1 MSKASRSTWKGDGRV
16 IHGEIQNAALEAGIF
31 DVPSY
36 LIDGEIF
43 LGRQHLPMIRWLLS
57 DQRGQPP
64 V

>member
-1 MSKASRSTWKGDGRV
+1 MEGDGRV

-57 DQRGQPP
+57 DRRGQPP